1 MGPSK
6 FARTCHREMLLCGLS
21 VNKLAENCGVSQ
33 ASLSRWF
40 RGKQGLSDELVEKV
54 FKTLHLI
61 VVRKCGP

>member
-1 MGPSK
+1 
-6 FARTCHREMLLCGLS
+6 MLLCGLS